1 MLTYQINRRV
11 ASLLPLLGLLVLG
24 LSFSSPAQAQE
35 RRYLFEVGAAGAYQ
49 GYGSEADLGGSA
61 GGLVRAGI
69 WLPLNFS
76 VEVEGSL
83 ASPNAQ
89 RANTG
94 ISVKAGWAAVLYNV
108 LLGSRNSAYG
118 KLGLGGTD
126 YGNPEDCS
134 GPRICGTTTT
144 WVAGLGLRVGLTPL
158 ILLRSEVVLLPN
170 SGQSIEITPTGAD
183 TTDVSFTNYGLNVG
197 LSFMLGSKPIPDSDD
212 DGILNNRDRCT
223 DTPSGAQVDGFG
235 CPADNDGDGVAN
247 GIDRCPNTAV
257 GAIVDA
263 IGCTR
268 DSDGDNIADGIDK
281 CPDSPTGVLVD
292 ATGCPRDSDSDGIA
306 DGLDRCSATPRGATV
321 DALGCPGDEDAD
333 GVLDGLD
340 RCPRTAIGA
349 AVNSR
354 GCASGQQ
361 GRQPA
366 AAPPPSPPAPEP
378 AQPAPRVATP
388 APSPVGG
395 APMVLQGVSFES
407 GSARMQP
414 GSYVELD
421 SVAKVLLSNPN
432 LRIEIGGHTDNAGT
446 PADNQHLSTLR
457 AEAVRNYLVA
467 KGVPFQQ
474 MVARG
479 YGSTVPRTPD
489 TTPQGRAANRRVE
502 IRPLPPEQ

>member
-1 MLTYQINRRV
+1 M
-11 ASLLPLLGLLVLG
+11 LPLLGLLVLAA
-24 LSFSSPAQAQE
+24 FSSPALAQE
-35 RRYLFEVGAAGAYQ
+35 RRYLFEVGGAGSYH
-49 GYGSEADLGGSA
+49 GYGSDAELGGSV
-61 GGLVRAGI
+61 GGLARVGI

-76 VEVEGSL
+76 VEVEGSI
-83 ASPNAQ
+83 ASPNAEQ
-89 RANTG
+89 ANTSIG
-94 ISVKAGWAAVLYNV
+94 VKTGWGAVLYNV
-108 LLGSRNSAYG
+108 LFGARNSAYA
-118 KLGLGGTD
+118 KLGIGGTD
-126 YGNPEDCS
+126 YGDTTAAKCV
-134 GPRICGTTTT
+134 GPRICGRTTT
-144 WVAGLGLRVGLTPL
+144 WVGGLGFRVGVTPV
-158 ILLRSEVVLLPN
+158 IMLRSEVVVLPN
-170 SGQSIEITPTGAD
+170 RGRNIEITETGVD
-183 TTDVSFTNYGLNVG
+183 TTKVSFSNYGLNVG

-281 CPDSPTGVLVD
+281 CPDTPTGVLVD
-292 ATGCPRDSDSDGIA
+292 STGCPRDSDGDGIA

-361 GRQPA
+361 ARQPA
-366 AAPPPSPPAPEP
+366 AAPPSETPAPQQAP
-378 AQPAPRVATP
+378 PAPRVVTP

-421 SVAKVLLSNPN
+421 SVATVLLSNPN

-502 IRPLPPEQ
+502 IRPIPPGQ